1 MKTGLV
7 ELSDGRKFYFDPNGG
22 QMKTGKIVVND
33 DNHDN
38 VVFYFTTS
46 GSIGTK
52 GDGFTG
58 VKDGT
63 LYEDGQLV
71 SAEEGM
77 KYAKV
82 TVDGKTYVVN
92 ESGKVKTS
100 GTVTDADGVKYKI
113 TKDQNGGYHVEIS

>member
-1 MKTGLV
+1 MILYFTPSASVTVPLV
-7 ELSDGRKFYFDPNGG
+7 FTLPDSLTTY
-22 QMKTGKIVVND
+22 
-33 DNHDN
+33 
-38 VVFYFTTS
+38 VFPSTVTFSYFTTS
-46 GSIGTK
+46 GSIGTR

-58 VKDGT
+58 VKDGS
-63 LYEDGQLV
+63 LYENGRLV

-77 KYAKV
+77 KYEKV

-113 TKDQNGGYHVEIS
+113 TKDQNGGYHVEVSW